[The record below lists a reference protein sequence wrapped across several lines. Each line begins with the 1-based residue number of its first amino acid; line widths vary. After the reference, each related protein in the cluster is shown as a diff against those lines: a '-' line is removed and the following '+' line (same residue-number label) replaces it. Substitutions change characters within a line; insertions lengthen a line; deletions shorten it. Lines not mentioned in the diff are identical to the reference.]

1 MKPQSILREPARGY
15 RNFLIA
21 LLILRI
27 CSYFMLSDSIVV
39 VQAMKAIARDTLP
52 LSPTERYYPQR
63 AMLDGIANS
72 EDIQEGVAS
81 LKEKRP
87 PRFTGR

>member
-1 MKPQSILREPARGY
+1 MVTGLAAALELAGK
-15 RNFLIA
+15 IA
-21 LLILRI
+21 ANAPL
-27 CSYFMLSDSIVV
+27 V

-81 LKEKRP
+81 FKEKRP